1 MDYGLNKTGF
11 VLNTLLSAR
20 IRRPWFGFGNSGQIA
35 PLTALVHPMPFDKLY
50 NLNMG
55 ESTKRDELHIAP
67 HSAFLDEYLKTDI
80 FVPNLGCLT

>member
-1 MDYGLNKTGF
+1 
-11 VLNTLLSAR
+11 
-20 IRRPWFGFGNSGQIA
+20 
-35 PLTALVHPMPFDKLY
+35 MPFDKLY